1 MIRLMI
7 KTWSKA
13 DKIVLRDALAN
24 AYKFLLDSHPYY
36 EDGANCIT
44 KAFANCIS
52 WLEDDIAK
60 M

>member
-1 MIRLMI
+1 MINN
-7 KTWSKA
+7 WSKA
-13 DKIVLRDALAN
+13 DKIILRDTLVC
-24 AYKFLLDSHPYY
+24 AYKFLLDSYPYY